1 MNKKNNWWK
10 EAVVYQIYPR
20 SFNDSN
26 GDGIGDLNG
35 IKEKL
40 DYLKDLGID
49 VIWLSPIYK
58 SPNDDNGYDISD
70 YYSIMEEFGTMDD
83 FNKLLEQIHKKDMKL
98 IMDLV
103 INHTSDEHQWFKR
116 SAKDKNNKYSGYYIW
131 RDPVDGEPPNNW
143 ESRFS
148 GSAWTYCESRDQYY
162 LHLFSKKQPDLNWE
176 NQNVKNDIFKMIN
189 WWLAKGIDG
198 FRMDVINF
206 IAKERGLPDSIRPD
220 SPEKWS
226 SLPKSHEILNKLRKE
241 VIDNYDVMT
250 VGETPF
256 VTPKDGHKYVNNSR
270 NELDMIFHFEHVDLN
285 DFNDKNFIK
294 FKDIQS
300 KWYKVQEKGGWLSQ
314 YFANH
319 DQPRPISKF
328 FNDNQYREE
337 SAKLI
342 AMMLLTLPGTPYI
355 YQGEEIGMTNVD
367 FNSIEEYNDIRTI
380 NKYYD
385 LLNKN
390 QNVDDL
396 FDNIKQLSRDNAR
409 TPMQWSNNKYAG
421 FSDTEPWLKIN
432 PNYNKIN
439 VENNLDDSN
448 SVYHFYKK
456 LIKYRKQNKGLI
468 YGDYKD
474 LLKLDK
480 ELYYFKKTFQEK
492 EFYVILNFTDK
503 IIDLEEKKVKFNYTQ
518 LELCNYN
525 NHNEYNEKKLQPYE
539 ARLYKLKNEL

>member
-1 MNKKNNWWK
+1 MNKNKKWWK

-20 SFNDSN
+20 SFKDSN
-26 GDGIGDLNG
+26 NDGIGDLNG
-35 IKEKL
+35 INEKL
-40 DYLKDLGID
+40 DYLKNLGID
-49 VIWLSPIYK
+49 VIWLSPIYQ
-58 SPNDDNGYDISD
+58 SPNDDNGYDISN

-83 FNKLLEQIHKKDMKL
+83 FNNLLEKIHKKKMKL

-103 INHTSDEHQWFKR
+103 INHTSDEHPWFKE
-116 SAKDKNNKYSGYYIW
+116 SAKSKNNQYSDYYIW

-143 ESRFS
+143 ESRFG
-148 GSAWTYCESRDQYY
+148 GSAWTYYESRDQYY

-176 NQNVKNDIFKMIN
+176 NINVKNDIFKMID

-206 IAKERGLPDSIRPD
+206 IAKEQGLPDSIRPD

-226 SLPKSHEILNKLRKE
+226 SLPKSHKILNELRNE
-241 VIDNYDVMT
+241 VINKYNVMT

-256 VTPKDGHKYVNNSR
+256 VTPEDGHKYVNKNR
-270 NELDMIFHFEHVDLN
+270 NELDMIFHFEHVHLS
-285 DFNDKNFIK
+285 DFDDKNFIK
-294 FKDIQS
+294 YKDIQS
-300 KWYKVQEKGGWLSQ
+300 KWYEVQKKGGWLSQ

-328 FNDNQYREE
+328 FNDDQYREE

-355 YQGEEIGMTNVD
+355 YQGEEIGMTNVE
-367 FNSIEEYNDIRTI
+367 FNSIEDYNDIRTI
-380 NKYYD
+380 NKYYN

-390 QNVDDL
+390 KKIDDF
-396 FDNIKQLSRDNAR
+396 FDDIKHISRDNAR
-409 TPMQWSNNKYAG
+409 TPMQWSDNKNAG

-432 PNYNKIN
+432 PNYKKIN

-448 SVYHFYKK
+448 SVYYFYKE
-456 LIKYRKQNKGLI
+456 LINYRKQNKGLI

-480 ELYYFKKTFQEK
+480 ELYYFKKTFDEK
-492 EFYVILNFTDK
+492 EFHVMLNFTDEL
-503 IIDLEEKKVKFNYTQ
+503 IDLEEKNIKINYTQ
-518 LELCNYN
+518 LEFCNYN
-525 NHNEYNEKKLQPYE
+525 NYNEKRLQPYE
-539 ARLYKLKNEL
+539 ARLYKLKK